1 VTSIAQTER
10 ATLADLFVEVGPDA
24 PTLCGDWLTHDLAAH
39 LVLRERRPDAV
50 LGIVVRPFA
59 AHTESVQKRLADKP
73 WPDLVAKVR
82 HRSPLL
88 VGPMDDAVNTTEFFV
103 HHEDVRRAVP
113 GWEPR
118 PYDEHLERVMWRVL
132 RSRGRA
138 FFRRSAVGV
147 VLELPDGTSHV
158 AANGTPSVTLRGRA
172 SELVLYAY
180 GRAAHA
186 RVDVVGDPDT
196 VTEFSSTPLEV

>member
-1 VTSIAQTER
+1 MTTIAQSER
-10 ATLADLFVEVGPDA
+10 STLADLFAEVGPDA
-24 PTLCGDWLTHDLAAH
+24 PTLCGDWRSRDLAAH

-50 LGIVVRPFA
+50 LGIVARPFA
-59 AHTESVQKRLADKP
+59 SHTESVQDRLAEKP
-73 WPDLVAKVR
+73 WPELVSKVR

-88 VGPMDDAVNTTEFFV
+88 VGKMDDAFNTTEFFV

-118 PYDEHLERVMWRVL
+118 PADEHLERVMWRVL

-138 FFRRSAVGV
+138 FFRKATVGV

-158 AANGTPSVTLRGRA
+158 AANGNPSVTLRGPA
-172 SELVLYAY
+172 SELVLYAF
-180 GRAAHA
+180 GRTGHA
-186 RVDVVGDPDT
+186 QVEIVGDPDT
-196 VTEFSSTPLEV
+196 VTAFSSTPLDV